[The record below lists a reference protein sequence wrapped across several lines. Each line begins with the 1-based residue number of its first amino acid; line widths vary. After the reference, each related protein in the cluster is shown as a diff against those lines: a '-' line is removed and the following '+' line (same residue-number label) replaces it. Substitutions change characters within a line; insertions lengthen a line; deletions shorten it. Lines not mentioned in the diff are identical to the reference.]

1 METVEPIRDPKK
13 LECIRGW
20 LLKHAHYRDYLLFV
34 LGTNTGLRVSDL
46 LNLRVGDVK
55 DGYIRLREK
64 KTRKARKHTLNPQVA
79 EMVREYIHGKEENEY
94 LFPSLRNPARPLDR
108 HQAYRII
115 NKAAR
120 ACGVKEKIGT
130 HTLRKTFG
138 YHFYKRYGDVA
149 MLQDIFN
156 HSSPS
161 ITLRYIGIKQDEI
174 DKRTREFFI

>member
-20 LLKHAHYRDYLLFV
+20 LLKHGHYRDYLLFV

-46 LNLRVGDVK
+46 LNLRVGDIEG
-55 DGYIRLREK
+55 GYIRLREK
-64 KTRKARKHTLNPQVA
+64 KTRKYRKHSLNPQLV
-79 EMVREYIHGKEENEY
+79 EMIQEYIHGKGDNEY
-94 LFPSLRNPARPLDR
+94 LFPSLRNPDRPLDR

-120 ACGVKEKIGT
+120 ACGITEKIGT
-130 HTLRKTFG
+130 HTLRKTYG

-149 MLQDIFN
+149 MLQEIFN

-161 ITLRYIGIKQDEI
+161 ITLKYIGVKQDEI
-174 DKRTREFFI
+174 DEKTREFFI

>member
-1 METVEPIRDPKK
+1 METVEPIRDLEKV
-13 LECIRGW
+13 ECIRGW

-46 LNLRVGDVK
+46 LRLRVRDIK
-55 DGYIRLREK
+55 SDHIYLREK
-64 KTRKARKHTLNPQVA
+64 KTGKAKRFKLNPQLVK
-79 EMVREYIHGKEENEY
+79 MIQEYAHGKDKDDY
-94 LFPSLRNPARPLDR
+94 LFPSLRNPQKPLDR

-115 NKAAR
+115 NQAAR
-120 ACGVKEKIGT
+120 ACGVTDRIGT

-149 MLQDIFN
+149 MLQSIFN

-174 DKRTREFFI
+174 DEKTREFFI

>member
-1 METVEPIRDPKK
+1 MQGVEPIRDPGK

-20 LLKHAHYRDYLLFV
+20 LLKNGHYRDYLLFV

-46 LNLRVGDVK
+46 LSLKVKDVK

-64 KTRKARKHTLNPQVA
+64 KTKKNRKHSMSPQLFAQVK
-79 EMVREYIHGKEENEY
+79 EYIHGKDDDDY
-94 LFPSLRNPARPLDR
+94 LFPSLRNPNRPLDR

-115 NKAAR
+115 NRAAR
-120 ACGVKEKIGT
+120 ACGVKDRIGT

-138 YHFYKRYGDVA
+138 YHFYRRYGDVA
-149 MLQDIFN
+149 ILQEIFN

-161 ITLRYIGIKQDEI
+161 ITLRYIGVKQDEI
-174 DKRTREFFI
+174 DEKTRDFFI

>member
-1 METVEPIRDPKK
+1 METVEPIRDLKK
-13 LECIRGW
+13 LECMRSW
-20 LLKHAHYRDYLLFV
+20 LLKHGHYRDYLLFV

-55 DGYIRLREK
+55 EGYIRLREK
-64 KTRKARKHTLNPQVA
+64 KTRKARKHTLSPQLA
-79 EMVREYIHGKEENEY
+79 EMIREYIHGKADNEY
-94 LFPSLRNPARPLDR
+94 LFPSLRSPDRPLDR

-120 ACGVKEKIGT
+120 ACGVTERIGT

-149 MLQDIFN
+149 LLQEIFN

-161 ITLRYIGIKQDEI
+161 TTLRYIGINQDEI
-174 DKRTREFFI
+174 DSKTSEFFI